1 MAETTL
7 ADLISDVAD
16 AFGKYRKGTVSS
28 DSSTTTLIDSD
39 SLIEQDDY
47 WIGQYA
53 YILTDAGGASA
64 APEGEERA
72 ITDYDQSDHKATV
85 SPAFTASVSEDDVY
99 EILPLRR
106 DQITRAVNQAIRHAD
121 VWFTE
126 TTNSTAVSLDTEDY
140 DYSLPSD
147 CVQLHQMWVRDDTDE
162 KWVEVSPNQYRVAN
176 GVLYF
181 DSFDGM
187 DDGHTVRLEYLAR
200 PSTMSDDT
208 DTLGLGEPEER
219 ECVDFVV
226 NYALYWL
233 HRNQASQAP
242 KAETFRPHLT
252 LAEYQKNEANK
263 IKQEAGHRRP
273 AGRVHGAFPAR
284 SLG

>member
-28 DSSTTTLIDSD
+28 DSSTTTLIDED
-39 SLIEQDDY
+39 SLIEPDDY
-47 WIGQYA
+47 WIGNYV
-53 YILTDAGGASA
+53 YILTDAGGGSA

-72 ITDYDQSDHKATV
+72 ITDYDQGDHKATV

-99 EILPLRR
+99 EVLPLRR
-106 DQITRAVNQAIRHAD
+106 SQIQRAVNQAIKHAD
-121 VWFTE
+121 KWFAE
-126 TTNSTAVSLDTEDY
+126 TTNTSAVTVDTEDY
-140 DYSLPSD
+140 DYSLPSNV
-147 CVQLHQMWVRDDTDE
+147 VQLQQMWTRDDTDE
-162 KWVEVSPNQYRVAN
+162 QWVEVPGNQWHVAN

-181 DSFDGM
+181 DNFDGM
-187 DDGHTVRLEYLAR
+187 DDGHTIRLEYLAR

-219 ECVDFVV
+219 ECVDFIV

-233 HRNQASQAP
+233 HRNAASEARGGE
-242 KAETFRPHLT
+242 AFRPHLT
-252 LAEYQKNEANK
+252 LAEYQKQEADK
-263 IKQEAGHRRP
+263 IKQQAGHRRP
-273 AGRVHGAFPAR
+273 AGRVHGAFPPR